1 MNEINTRAAMGDPLA
16 MIDKVAVGIENLQRR
31 ERDLE
36 NQINHLRNLGWVD
49 AKPHYRDGKYL
60 YLIYPMVNGERRRE
74 YIGADQ
80 NKIQDALDA
89 IERKSEIEN
98 LENRLADI
106 SSVISQTKYFLA
118 KAIASAFSYDGDK

>member
-1 MNEINTRAAMGDPLA
+1 MNVINTRAAMGDPLA
-16 MIDKVAVGIENLQRR
+16 MIDKVSVGIENLQRR

-36 NQINHLRNLGWVD
+36 NQINRLRNLGWVD

-106 SSVISQTKYFLA
+106 SSAISQTKYFLA